1 MKKIIAKFSW
11 VQLLLGLILVG
22 LGVLTIVFA
31 ANGGDDFDKNVFI
44 SWAAVLFTIALT
56 IIVVD
61 ILTFSTE
68 AEFTGL
74 ITAGVCIGVGIFV
87 LANRDFIHNV
97 ITSLLPYV
105 LISIGGVLLLKTI
118 ILAAK
123 RVNFKDWL
131 SIFIVSVVFL
141 TTGIVFL
148 CVSGLDRVIYIVIGI
163 LLIVLGAIEVIGY
176 VTVLSQKHANKKEQ
190 QLMVKANNKKKN
202 KKEKQ
207 DGHPEENKEV
217 VEAKPKEISKEDD
230 IKLIE

>member
-207 DGHPEENKEV
+207 DEHPEDNKEV